1 MSKNIFEV
9 FGYHVDYYVN
19 SRYIGH
25 IKIDQPDRDILGY
38 GGRKQFVLAEP
49 IQVTTSKGKSTI
61 LPIGVNVTTEC
72 IPLCGKIKG
81 DVKQKWQVLRDHFN
95 KLPRRQ

>member
-1 MSKNIFEV
+1 MSNNIFEV

-25 IKIDQPDRDILGY
+25 IKIDQPDRDHLGY
-38 GGRKQFVLAEP
+38 SGRKQYVLVEP
-49 IQVTTSKGKSTI
+49 IQVTTSKGKTTI
-61 LPIGVNVTTEC
+61 LPIGINVTTEC

-81 DVKQKWQVLRDHFN
+81 DVKQKWQVLREHY
-95 KLPRRQ
+95 QQIAT